1 MTPPANAEPADRPQP
16 SATGALPI
24 PDDPAAL
31 PIPDDPAA
39 RATVPIEAVAE
50 VVAAAGIGG
59 RRLRHALTRLAT
71 TPTTLDDLIREHAVP
86 RRTVE
91 QLLRAA
97 GGDVHTARD
106 GTLRLPGAYR
116 TRFTTAQP
124 PRPGPGAVPGA
135 DSVSGNGSG
144 APAASPAAGAAP
156 AHTAP
161 SNAASAPP
169 PSNAASAPAVPASTA
184 SAAAPKIV
192 APEPVGARAKPSS
205 TETRAKLSTGEL
217 IADMARLIAEVP
229 TDRALDHVSA
239 TAETAARRARWLDE
253 TFDLPG
259 AHLVCVGDHDLTS
272 LAVLAIRPD
281 LRVTVVDVDER
292 LLEFIAAQ
300 AARRGHVVDCWHAD
314 LRFGLP
320 PVVAESADLVFTDP
334 PYTPEGVQLFL
345 GRGAQALRDRVNG
358 RLVMAYGFSPLTP
371 ALGVKVQR
379 AVLDLDLAV
388 EAILPAFNR
397 YHGAQAVGSAS
408 DLYVCRPT
416 SRTWQVLEKR
426 LSGAAVNMYTHGEH
440 SLEGEAVGRGPAEL
454 LAAPLRSVPDQ
465 IDLTGDPGPWLLRVL
480 LALNASSLSLQVPNK
495 SPDLADAKSQA
506 SLRSVLAAKYTLRY
520 RRSTPSP
527 RLAIVEATAV
537 QDGTRTAVGW
547 LLAHAH
553 GKLGNVLREG
563 LVREHGM
570 TKNEAR
576 ARVAELVPPSW
587 LDARLLDLPRH
598 AVTDLVQALT

>member
-1 MTPPANAEPADRPQP
+1 MTRALGGGQVAGPA
-16 SATGALPI
+16 I
-24 PDDPAAL
+24 
-31 PIPDDPAA
+31 
-39 RATVPIEAVAE
+39 
-50 VVAAAGIGG
+50 VVGG
-59 RRLRHALTRLAT
+59 
-71 TPTTLDDLIREHAVP
+71 
-86 RRTVE
+86 
-91 QLLRAA
+91 A
-97 GGDVHTARD
+97 GGPSGITD
-106 GTLRLPGAYR
+106 
-116 TRFTTAQP
+116 
-124 PRPGPGAVPGA
+124 A
-135 DSVSGNGSG
+135 D
-144 APAASPAAGAAP
+144 
-156 AHTAP
+156 
-161 SNAASAPP
+161 
-169 PSNAASAPAVPASTA
+169 
-184 SAAAPKIV
+184 
-192 APEPVGARAKPSS
+192 
-205 TETRAKLSTGEL
+205 L
-217 IADMARLIAEVP
+217 IADLARLIAEVP
-229 TDRALDHVSA
+229 TDRSLDHVSA
-239 TAETAARRARWLDE
+239 TAQTAAKRARWLDE
-253 TFDLPG
+253 TYDLAG

-272 LAVLAIRPD
+272 LAVLAVRSD
-281 LRVTVVDVDER
+281 VRVTVVDVDDR
-292 LLEFIAAQ
+292 LLEFIAAE
-300 AARRGHVVDCWHAD
+300 AARRGHAVDCWHAD

-320 PVVAESADLVFTDP
+320 PVVVESADLIFTDP

-388 EAILPAFNR
+388 EAILPGFNR

-416 SRTWQVLEKR
+416 ARTYQVLEKR

-440 SLEGEAVGRGPAEL
+440 SLEGDAVGRGPAEL
-454 LAAPLRSVPDQ
+454 LAAPARSVPDH

-495 SPDLADAKSQA
+495 SPDLIDAKSQA
-506 SLRSVLAAKYTLRY
+506 SLRSVVAAKYALRY

-527 RLAIVEATAV
+527 KLAIVEATAV
-537 QDGTRTAVGW
+537 QDGARTAVGW

-576 ARVAELVPPSW
+576 AKVAELVPPSW

-598 AVTDLVQALT
+598 AVATLVGALTAG

>member
-1 MTPPANAEPADRPQP
+1 MP
-16 SATGALPI
+16 L
-24 PDDPAAL
+24 
-31 PIPDDPAA
+31 
-39 RATVPIEAVAE
+39 EAVAE

-59 RRLRHALTRLAT
+59 RRLRQALTQLAT

-86 RRTVE
+86 RRTIE

-97 GGDVHTARD
+97 GPDVHTARD

-116 TRFTTAQP
+116 ARF
-124 PRPGPGAVPGA
+124 
-135 DSVSGNGSG
+135 
-144 APAASPAAGAAP
+144 AAP
-156 AHTAP
+156 Q
-161 SNAASAPP
+161 
-169 PSNAASAPAVPASTA
+169 
-184 SAAAPKIV
+184 PKPL
-192 APEPVGARAKPSS
+192 ADAD
-205 TETRAKLSTGEL
+205 L
-217 IADMARLIAEVP
+217 IADLARLIADVP

-239 TAETAARRARWLDE
+239 TAHTAARRARWLDE
-253 TFDLPG
+253 TFDLAG

-272 LAVLAIRPD
+272 LAVLAVRPD

-292 LLEFIAAQ
+292 LLEFIAGAAAQ
-300 AARRGHVVDCWHAD
+300 RGYAVDCWHAD

-320 PVVAESADLVFTDP
+320 PIVAESADLVFTDP

-440 SLEGEAVGRGPAEL
+440 SLEGAAVSRGPAEL
-454 LAAPLRSVPDQ
+454 LAAPVRSVPDQ

-480 LALNASSLSLQVPNK
+480 LALNASSLSLQLPNK
-495 SPDLADAKSQA
+495 SPDLIDAKSQA
-506 SLRSVLAAKYTLRY
+506 SLRAVIAAKYTLRY

-527 RLAIVEATAV
+527 KLAIVEATAV
-537 QDGTRTAVGW
+537 EGGTKTAVGW

-576 ARVAELVPPSW
+576 ARVAELVAPSW
-587 LDARLLDLPRH
+587 LDARLLDLPRY
-598 AVTDLVQALT
+598 AIADLVQALTNTPTA

>member
-1 MTPPANAEPADRPQP
+1 
-16 SATGALPI
+16 
-24 PDDPAAL
+24 
-31 PIPDDPAA
+31 
-39 RATVPIEAVAE
+39 
-50 VVAAAGIGG
+50 
-59 RRLRHALTRLAT
+59 
-71 TPTTLDDLIREHAVP
+71 
-86 RRTVE
+86 
-91 QLLRAA
+91 
-97 GGDVHTARD
+97 
-106 GTLRLPGAYR
+106 
-116 TRFTTAQP
+116 
-124 PRPGPGAVPGA
+124 
-135 DSVSGNGSG
+135 
-144 APAASPAAGAAP
+144 
-156 AHTAP
+156 
-161 SNAASAPP
+161 
-169 PSNAASAPAVPASTA
+169 
-184 SAAAPKIV
+184 
-192 APEPVGARAKPSS
+192 
-205 TETRAKLSTGEL
+205 
-217 IADMARLIAEVP
+217 MARLIAEVP

-253 TFDLPG
+253 TFDLAG

-272 LAVLAIRPD
+272 LAVLEVRPG

-292 LLEFIAAQ
+292 LLEFIAGRAAQ
-300 AARRGHVVDCWHAD
+300 RGHAVDCWFAD
-314 LRFGLP
+314 LRFGVP

-345 GRGAQALRDRVNG
+345 GRGAQALRDRGNG

-416 SRTWQVLEKR
+416 ARTWQVLEKR

-454 LAAPLRSVPDQ
+454 LAAPVRSVPGQ
-465 IDLTGDPGPWLLRVL
+465 IDLAGDPGPWLLRVL
-480 LALNASSLSLQVPNK
+480 LALNAPTLSLQVPNK
-495 SPDLADAKSQA
+495 SPDLIDAKRQEA
-506 SLRSVLAAKYTLRY
+506 LRSVVAAKYTLRY

-527 RLAIVEATAV
+527 KLAIVEATAV
-537 QDGTRTAVGW
+537 PGGERSAVGW
-547 LLAHAH
+547 LLSHAH

-563 LVREHGM
+563 LVRQHGM

-576 ARVAELVPPSW
+576 ASTVELVPASW

-598 AVTDLVQALT
+598 AIVRLVQALT

>member
-1 MTPPANAEPADRPQP
+1 MAPQP
-16 SATGALPI
+16 VAPQPGAPQ
-24 PDDPAAL
+24 PGAPQPGAVQAGAASTPL
-31 PIPDDPAA
+31 
-39 RATVPIEAVAE
+39 EAVAE
-50 VVAAAGIGG
+50 VVAAAGIAG
-59 RRLRHALTRLAT
+59 RRLRQALTQLAT
-71 TPTTLDDLIREHAVP
+71 TPTTLDDLIREHALP
-86 RRTVE
+86 RRTIE

-97 GGDVHTARD
+97 APDLHTARD

-116 TRFTTAQP
+116 TRFSTSQP
-124 PRPGPGAVPGA
+124 PTPTSPVTPANAAPVTPANAAGGTRGGAADGAAGGAVS
-135 DSVSGNGSG
+135 DDLV
-144 APAASPAAGAAP
+144 
-156 AHTAP
+156 
-161 SNAASAPP
+161 
-169 PSNAASAPAVPASTA
+169 
-184 SAAAPKIV
+184 
-192 APEPVGARAKPSS
+192 
-205 TETRAKLSTGEL
+205 
-217 IADMARLIAEVP
+217 ADMARLIAEVP

-239 TAETAARRARWLDE
+239 TAQTAARRARWLDE
-253 TFDLPG
+253 TFDLAG

-272 LAVLAIRPD
+272 LAVLAVRPD

-292 LLEFIAAQ
+292 LLEFIAAR
-300 AARRGHVVDCWHAD
+300 AAQRGYAVDCWHAD

-320 PVVAESADLVFTDP
+320 PVVAESADLIFTDP

-345 GRGAQALRDRVNG
+345 GRGAQALRDKVNG

-426 LSGAAVNMYTHGEH
+426 LSGAALNMYTHGEH

-465 IDLTGDPGPWLLRVL
+465 IDLAGDPGSWLLRVL

-495 SPDLADAKSQA
+495 SPDLIDAKSQA
-506 SLRSVLAAKYTLRY
+506 SLRAVFAAKYTLRY

-537 QDGTRTAVGW
+537 QDGGPTAVGW

-576 ARVAELVPPSW
+576 ARVAELAPPSW
-587 LDARLLDLPRH
+587 LDARLLDLPRY
-598 AVTDLVQALT
+598 AITALVQALS